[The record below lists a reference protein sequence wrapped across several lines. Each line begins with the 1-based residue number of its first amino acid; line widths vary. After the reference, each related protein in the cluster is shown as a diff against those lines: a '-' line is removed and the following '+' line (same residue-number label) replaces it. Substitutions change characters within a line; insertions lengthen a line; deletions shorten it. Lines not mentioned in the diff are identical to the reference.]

1 MWHDAN
7 MWRAWLHYSRT
18 RQDAAERA
26 TRRMAALQGALRE
39 DVTELRRTQER
50 HARRL
55 RRLQADLWGVL
66 EGVMDAKRRGG
77 GGSK

>member
-1 MWHDAN
+1 

-26 TRRMAALQGALRE
+26 TRRLAALQGSLRE
-39 DVTELRRTQER
+39 DVTELRRAQDR

-55 RRLQADLWGVL
+55 QRLQEDLWGVL
-66 EGVMDAKRRGG
+66 VEVMAAKRRGG
-77 GGSK
+77 GSR